1 MQAAHFLVHNGAQ
14 EEFTIGGYYDDHL
27 VLRSADADTAWRIDA
42 VKLTV
47 WWRRGNDAIME
58 IARQRHGGQR

>member
-1 MQAAHFLVHNGAQ
+1 
-14 EEFTIGGYYDDHL
+14 
-27 VLRSADADTAWRIDA
+27 VLRGAGADTAWRIDA

-58 IARQRHGGQR
+58 IARRRHGGQR